1 MGEEGAWNFTRTTDL
16 REVVLFSTIFSTL
29 LSPIVALS
37 EFVCL
42 MSTYICFDF
51 GIYFLQERTG
61 STVLAAED
69 FMDDGTL
76 IRLKV
81 TINQNEVHVTD
92 SSIVML

>member
-1 MGEEGAWNFTRTTDL
+1 
-16 REVVLFSTIFSTL
+16 
-29 LSPIVALS
+29 
-37 EFVCL
+37 